1 MKAISMSADPTLPRA
16 DPVTVARQ
24 LGWTN
29 VEIIDDDL
37 SRCSG
42 IAPPLTSTICGSAY
56 AFGRLTSRVN
66 VENGCKRVRRGV
78 PRPME
83 SSHQESS

>member
-29 VEIIDDDL
+29 VEIINDDL
-37 SRCSG
+37 SRSGG
-42 IAPPLTSTICGSAY
+42 IARPLTSTIYAGAY
-56 AFGRLTSRVN
+56 AQF
-66 VENGCKRVRRGV
+66 
-78 PRPME
+78 
-83 SSHQESS
+83 

>member
-1 MKAISMSADPTLPRA
+1 MKGISMSADPTLPRA

-37 SRCSG
+37 SRSGG
-42 IAPPLTSTICGSAY
+42 IARPLTRGDGPHSRRLTFGGSASVVVWM
-56 AFGRLTSRVN
+56 ASV
-66 VENGCKRVRRGV
+66 
-78 PRPME
+78 
-83 SSHQESS
+83 